1 MPRKLIEVA
10 LPLEAINAA
19 AVAEKKLRQSH
30 PATIHLWWARR
41 PMATARAV
49 LFAQLVDDPST
60 WPELAGDEAAQQR
73 ERDRLFRL
81 IERVVPWESCHD
93 DALLAEVRCEIAR
106 SHARFHPEAK
116 GAARIMAADV
126 TPAEVNAY
134 LATALPPV
142 HDPFAGGGTIPLEA
156 QRLGLRAVATDLNP
170 VAVLINKA
178 LIEIPPKF
186 AGQPPM
192 NPESQRTAM
201 LRTWRGVEGLAEDVR
216 HYGNW
221 VRDEAYKRVGHLY
234 PKVQLPKEH
243 GGGEATVIAWLWART
258 VKCSNPSCGATMP
271 LARSFVLSTKKGKE
285 RHVAPVIDRKTRS
298 VRFEVRQGPVSSEM
312 SRTVDRK
319 GARCVVCSESVPLEH
334 VRAEGKAGRLG
345 TQMMAVVVEGKR
357 ERIYLSPS
365 ADDERLSASS
375 KPEWKPGFEFP
386 KNSRHL
392 TPWVYGMT
400 TWSSLFSSRQAH
412 TLTTIA
418 EVISRSAE
426 ASATKSIDSHHVR
439 AIQTYLAIL
448 LGNLADLN
456 NALCTWK
463 IDRECAVHLFTRQAV
478 PMAWDFVEAN
488 PFSDSAGSLNSSL
501 ANLCNRMERFGR
513 SPLASPLVEQADASQ
528 GLRQGEI
535 FCTDP
540 PYYDN
545 VPYADLSD
553 FFYVWLKR
561 CLADVYPDLFRTMLV
576 PKQEELVADPFRH
589 GSAEAARAFFETGLF
604 NVFRAMAKVGASDH
618 PLTVY
623 YAFKQSEG
631 DDEGDEEESTTASSA
646 STGWETMLAGLI
658 EAGWSIGGTWP
669 MRTEL
674 GNRMRN
680 IGSNAL
686 ASSIVLVCRKRPAT
700 ATSATRAEFLRA
712 LKRKLPGDLKL
723 LQQGNIAPVDF
734 AQAAIGPGM
743 AVFSSFAKVLESDGS
758 VMPVRAALQHINAV
772 LDEVLSE
779 QEGDFD
785 ADTRCALAW
794 FEQHQYEEAEFG
806 SADTLA
812 RAKNTSVAGLVE
824 AGVLRSAR
832 GKVRL
837 LKRDELDPAWDPAT
851 DARRTVWEV
860 AQHLIRVLGAKGE
873 VAAAG
878 LLARVGAQGDAARE
892 LAYRLYSLCERK
904 KWAAEALAYNGLVT
918 AWPELTRLAAEAAGA
933 DGAAPTEAKRQGE
946 LFE

>member
-19 AVAEKKLRQSH
+19 AAKEKSIRHGH
-30 PATIHLWWARR
+30 PSTLHLWWARR
-41 PMATARAV
+41 PLAAARAV

-73 ERDRLFRL
+73 ERDRLFRI
-81 IERVVPWESCHD
+81 IERIVPWENCHKQELID
-93 DALLAEVRCEIAR
+93 EARREIAR

-116 GAARIMAADV
+116 GAAQIMAADV
-126 TPAEVNAY
+126 TPDAVNAY
-134 LATALPPV
+134 LATELPPV

-156 QRLGLRAVATDLNP
+156 QRLGLRAIASDLNP

-186 AGQPPM
+186 AGQPPV
-192 NPESQRTAM
+192 NPEAQKSAKM
-201 LRTWRGVEGLAEDVR
+201 RTWRGAEGLAEDVR
-216 HYGNW
+216 YYGRW
-221 VRDEAYKRVGHLY
+221 MRDEAFKRIGHLY

-258 VKCSNPSCGATMP
+258 VKCPNPSCGATMP
-271 LARSFVLSTKKGKE
+271 LARSFVLSAKKGKE
-285 RHVAPVIDRKTRS
+285 HWTQPVVDRKTKA
-298 VRFEVRQGPVSSEM
+298 VRFEVRSGVGGDKAKG
-312 SRTVDRK
+312 TVDRR
-319 GARCVVCSESVPLEH
+319 GARCVVCGEGVLLEH
-334 VRAEGKAGRLG
+334 VRAEGKAGRMG
-345 TQMMAVVVEGKR
+345 AQMTAIVAEGKKG
-357 ERIYLSPS
+357 RIYLAPNAEHERVAKS
-365 ADDERLSASS
+365 AE
-375 KPEWKPGFEFP
+375 PEWVPDTNLPPEALGFRVQ
-386 KNSRHL
+386 N
-392 TPWVYGMT
+392 YGLAKHAD
-400 TWSSLFSSRQAH
+400 LFTHRQ
-412 TLTTIA
+412 
-418 EVISRSAE
+418 
-426 ASATKSIDSHHVR
+426 
-439 AIQTYLAIL
+439 LAIL
-448 LGNLADLN
+448 SCLAGLIASTRDRISMECGAGDYVRSVCVYLALAIGKLADYNGSLVMWSP
-456 NALCTWK
+456 AR
-463 IDRECAVHLFTRQAV
+463 DQAVHVFGRQVLPVVWDYAEVNPFAEAAGDYGTSMGGMARVLEGLRYSCVAGQVRQANAS
-478 PMAWDFVEAN
+478 MIE
-488 PFSDSAGSLNSSL
+488 FS
-501 ANLCNRMERFGR
+501 
-513 SPLASPLVEQADASQ
+513 P
-528 GLRQGEI
+528 GLSI
-535 FCTDP
+535 STDP

-553 FFYVWLKR
+553 YFYVWHRHALELVAPEFVR
-561 CLADVYPDLFRTMLV
+561 LLLV
-576 PKQEELVADPFRH
+576 PKAEELIADPFRH
-589 GSAEAARAFFETGLF
+589 GSREKASEFFEIGLRG
-604 NVFRAMAKVGASDH
+604 VFRRACDAYSVDSLMS
-618 PLTVY
+618 VY
-623 YAFKQSEG
+623 YAFKQTEA
-631 DDEGDEEESTTASSA
+631 DDEEDDRTSVA
-646 STGWETMLAGLI
+646 STGWETILGGI
-658 EAGWSIGGTWP
+658 IQSGWSIHGTWP
-669 MRTEL
+669 MSTERV
-674 GNRMRN
+674 GRMRDN
-680 IGSNAL
+680 DSNAL

-743 AVFSSFAKVLESDGS
+743 AVYSSFAKVLESDGS

-878 LLARVGAQGDAARE
+878 LLARTGPQGDAARE

-933 DGAAPTEAKRQGE
+933 GEGAGAAAEAKRQGE
-946 LFE
+946 LFG